1 MTVYLLKSIVLGDGA
16 IGKTTLLHRWIDG
29 SFVEGLQMTIG
40 VQFHTYKAK
49 YNGDLCNLVVWDLGG
64 QKQFRRMG
72 VFERYLHGASG
83 ILLGFDLTSIE
94 TFQNV
99 FDEWLDFIKMNAG
112 NVPIILFGN
121 KADLIADREVE
132 KDLVSDAVKEFGFK
146 GYYETSAKTGQNVA
160 EIFDRLIQEAF
171 EEQKRKKAPK
181 K

>member
-29 SFVEGLQMTIG
+29 AFVEGLHMTIG
-40 VQFHTYKAK
+40 VQFHTYKTK
-49 YNGDLCNLVVWDLGG
+49 HNGDLCNLVIWDLGG

-72 VFERYLHGASG
+72 VFEKYLNGASG

-99 FDEWLDFIKMNAG
+99 FDEWVEFVKTNAG

-121 KADLIADREVE
+121 KADLINQREVE
-132 KDLVSDAVKEFGFK
+132 ADLVTGAVKEFGFK

-160 EIFDRLIQEAF
+160 KIFDSLIREAF
-171 EEQKRKKAPK
+171 EEQKRRKAQK
-181 K
+181 R